1 MAGYEIGSLTKKR
14 NGSGPASRDYEIYQ
28 YHKKNRKRQSVKW
41 VAKHPSTNHREQFSM
56 DDPQFS
62 KLIRRNIR
70 KLVTGSRYT
79 IREIDPIHL
88 LTPERLDVTAKV
100 IYARHREL
108 KVKSDWAKRLYAEH
122 LRVFNGFREP
132 DGTEKNSFDAFL
144 SIFHKT
150 LDSIKAN
157 GFDRD
162 RSLIPVGRENIL
174 LDGSHR
180 IAACILDNRKV
191 TGVFCDAAAFIYDY
205 AFFKNYTRHV
215 KTGLVEK
222 WSDPMAL
229 EYCRLKKNTYIV
241 TIFPSAEGED
251 ETVRGILQA
260 HGKIA
265 YEKYVKL
272 ENYAPTLLIRQ
283 MYSGEDWIGGPRN
296 CFDGARQKAEL
307 CFTKKGLVR
316 VFVLEA
322 NEPQS
327 VNAAKEK
334 IRAVFNI
341 GNHSVHINDTNADTL
356 KLAQIFFNENSIHF
370 LNNARPEYFERFHT
384 LFLYYREWLAGQQM
398 DSSYF
403 CVDGSAVLAA
413 YGLRQARDLDF
424 LHFDSEKIST
434 GNPMVE
440 SHNHEA
446 HHHVTER
453 DDIIFSPENH
463 FYYEGVKFVSLKIL
477 RAMKEKRNEEKDKKD
492 LSLIDDLRKK
502 TSGKTQEKGGPTTS
516 AKLINIVYVHTRAN
530 GFAMHKGNTTIVWSS
545 APIENCHL
553 YAFQDAFS
561 FTGRQTAVNVL
572 LLHEPIVVLPGQYDG
587 QVLDYFDHVLTS
599 LDSLA
604 EKSSKTIKLRY
615 PVFDGPFDQKTL
627 KCIDTRY
634 RIPLEEKENAICMI
648 SGNKVSHVPGE
659 LYSKRVEI
667 ATWFHAN
674 AAMRFD
680 VYGRPP
686 FPQLPNYLG
695 ELNPHTEKF
704 VTLARY
710 RFSLCF
716 ENVYHSFWSKGYLT
730 EKLLHCLMCGTVPI
744 YLGCTNIE
752 EYVPPECFIDYRRFQ
767 DSGELAAFL
776 EGLSDSD
783 YRTYLDNIDAW
794 VRAGNLESFSIHHAY
809 DHLALLASPE
819 LKPAEVTFGAWQPG
833 PAPEFDGRQ
842 VKIVAAP
849 PMWSWTDLA
858 SKTPSQELLSGEF
871 HTGGQSTDSRIQGER
886 RQGAHPQGCNSAVY
900 VHEIRGLVP
909 EAGSPG
915 VVQTVF

>member
-1 MAGYEIGSLTKKR
+1 MMNNHKTITVRKDSLEVTGKIRPNILEMIPMNAKLIT
-14 NGSGPASRDYEIYQ
+14 SLDPCELLS
-28 YHKKNRKRQSVKW
+28 RKRFDLM
-41 VAKHPSTNHREQFSM
+41 AK
-56 DDPQFS
+56 
-62 KLIRRNIR
+62 
-70 KLVTGSRYT
+70 Y
-79 IREIDPIHL
+79 
-88 LTPERLDVTAKV
+88 

-108 KVKSDWAKRLYAEH
+108 GIDSDWASRLYTEH

-132 DGTEKNSFDAFL
+132 DGTGKIGIDAFMEA
-144 SIFHKT
+144 FHKT
-150 LDSIKAN
+150 LDSIRKI
-157 GFDRD
+157 GFDGD

-180 IAACILDNRKV
+180 IAACILYNRKV
-191 TGVFCDAAAFIYDY
+191 SGVFCDEPAFIYDY
-205 AFFKNYTRHV
+205 PFFKNFTRHV
-215 KTGLVEK
+215 KTGLLEK

-322 NEPQS
+322 DEPQS
-327 VNAAKEK
+327 IKTAKGK
-334 IRAVFNI
+334 IRSIFNI
-341 GNHSVHINDTNADTL
+341 GNHSVHINDSHADTL

-384 LFLYYREWLAGQQM
+384 LFQYYREWLAGQQM
-398 DSSYF
+398 DPSYF
-403 CVDGSAVLAA
+403 CVDGSAVLAV

-424 LHFDSEKIST
+424 LHFGCEKIST
-434 GNPMVE
+434 GIPMVE
-440 SHNHEA
+440 SHNTET
-446 HHHVTER
+446 HHHITSR
-453 DDIIFSPENH
+453 DDIIFNPENH
-463 FYYEGVKFVSLKIL
+463 FYYEGVKFVSLNIL
-477 RAMKEKRNEEKDKKD
+477 RAMKGKRNEEKDKRD
-492 LSLIDDLRKK
+492 RTLIDGLGKK
-502 TSGKTQEKGGPTTS
+502 PDGKVQGKVGPTTS
-516 AKLINIVYVHTRAN
+516 AKLLNIVYAHTRAN
-530 GFAMHKGNTTIVWSS
+530 GFAMHKDNTTIVWSQ
-545 APIENCHL
+545 APIENCDL

-561 FTGRQTAVNVL
+561 FTGRQPGLNVL
-572 LLHEPIVVLPGQYDG
+572 LMHEPIVVLPGQYEG
-587 QVLDYFDHVLTS
+587 QVLDCFDHIVTS

-604 EKSSKTIKLRY
+604 EKSPKIKKFRH

-627 KCIDTRY
+627 KRIDTGY
-634 RIPLEEKENAICMI
+634 QVPLEEKEKAICMI
-648 SGNKVSHVPGE
+648 SGNKVSHVPVE

-667 ATWFHAN
+667 AAWFHAK
-674 AAMRFD
+674 APMRFD

-695 ELNPHTEKF
+695 ELDPHTQKF
-704 VTLARY
+704 ATLARY
-710 RFSLCF
+710 RYCLCF
-716 ENVYHSFWSKGYLT
+716 ENVYDPFWSKGYLT

-752 EYVPPECFIDYRRFQ
+752 KYVPPECFIDYRRFQ

-783 YRTYLDNIDAW
+783 CRTYIENIDVW
-794 VRAGNLESFSIHHAY
+794 VRAGNLKSFSIHHVY
-809 DHLALLASPE
+809 DHLALLASSE
-819 LKPAEVTFGAWQPG
+819 LKPAKITSGAWKTG

-842 VKIVAAP
+842 LKIVAASP
-849 PMWSWTDLA
+849 TWTWTDLA
-858 SKTPSQELLSGEF
+858 SKTPSQELLSG
-871 HTGGQSTDSRIQGER
+871 TSR
-886 RQGAHPQGCNSAVY
+886 
-900 VHEIRGLVP
+900 
-909 EAGSPG
+909 
-915 VVQTVF
+915 